1 MFNRI
6 QKLLSNEYRNF
17 YEEVLVESPFAQLS
31 SRRKGIRAVQ
41 IALTKRNL
49 IIATDKFLH
58 EGKLSSAK
66 FEGLDPDIET
76 LELVHVIPL
85 KLILLKLSRKGIH
98 DQFFLKII
106 KKSFPNRCWRVYEF
120 GGHFLKHF
128 FWAVWNSKLVEM
140 REEEEL
146 FNNSSL
152 ENFKVRKMF
161 ESSSFNEDQ
170 SVTHKLLTQ
179 ELPLAGRLT
188 SNSSLKGSL
197 KNSMMDEITQFP
209 SGHRSNCS
217 KKAFKETA
225 L

>member
-6 QKLLSNEYRNF
+6 QKLLSTEYSNF

-49 IIATDKFLH
+49 IIAADKFLL

-76 LELVHVIPL
+76 LELVYVTPL

-98 DQFFLKII
+98 DQFYLKII
-106 KKSFPNRCWRVYEF
+106 SKSFPKRCWRVYEF

-128 FWAVWNSKLVEM
+128 FWAVWNSNLVEM

-152 ENFKVRKMF
+152 ENFFLFVVF
-161 ESSSFNEDQ
+161 
-170 SVTHKLLTQ
+170 VI
-179 ELPLAGRLT
+179 EL
-188 SNSSLKGSL
+188 S
-197 KNSMMDEITQFP
+197 
-209 SGHRSNCS
+209 
-217 KKAFKETA
+217 TA
-225 L
+225 ILSIYQCEAPRC